1 MNVLLLKKI
10 KKSPFDTVYARSK
23 GVSTRM
29 LSYYANSGLL
39 VRLTYGIYAFP
50 EKLSFDFEGLLN
62 EKLIQA
68 PQAVIGL
75 RTALKLY
82 DLTDEAPANIDLIVP
97 KSNIPKKRIEDVKL
111 HSVIDHLFNEGI
123 TKIRGIPVT
132 TIERTIIDILRKNGT
147 AKEGRSII
155 IEAQRKGIRIN
166 FSKLEHY
173 ATIFRVKLKF
183 ESIVV
188 NL

>member
-1 MNVLLLKKI
+1 MNSSLLKKI
-10 KKSPFDTVYARSK
+10 KKSPFDAEYARSK
-23 GVSTRM
+23 GVSKRM
-29 LSYYANSGLL
+29 LSYYVNAGVL
-39 VRLTYGIYAFP
+39 VRLAHGIYALP
-50 EKLSFDFEGLLN
+50 DKLSFDFEDILR
-62 EKLIQA
+62 EKLSQA
-68 PQAVIGL
+68 PQAIVGL

-82 DLTDEAPANIDLIVP
+82 DLTDEAPANIDLMVP
-97 KSNIPKKRIEDVKL
+97 KSNIPKKKMDDVKL

-132 TIERTIIDILRKNGT
+132 TIERTIVEILRKNGT
-147 AKEGRSII
+147 PKEGRTII
-155 IEAQRKGIRIN
+155 QEAQKKGLRIN

-183 ESIVV
+183 ESIMV

>member
-1 MNVLLLKKI
+1 MNNTLLKKI
-10 KKSPFDTVYARSK
+10 KKSPFDTKYARAK

-29 LSYYANSGLL
+29 LSYYTDLGAL
-39 VRLTYGIYAFP
+39 VRLAHGVYALAD
-50 EKLSFDFEGLLN
+50 KLAFDFEDILK

-68 PQAVIGL
+68 PQAVVGL

-97 KSNIPKKRIEDVKL
+97 KSNIPKKKMEDVKL
-111 HSVIDHLFNEGI
+111 HSIIDHLFHEGV

-132 TIERTIIDILRKNGT
+132 TIERTIIDILRKKGT
-147 AKEGRSII
+147 PKEARTVIQ
-155 IEAQRKGIRIN
+155 EAQRKGLRIN

-173 ATIFRVKLKF
+173 ATIFGVKLKF
-183 ESIVV
+183 ESIME